1 MGACEAYRDRIS
13 AYLDG
18 ELTGEERRE
27 LLAHLEICGDCRMY
41 LDSELAIREALAGLE
56 TPAPEGF
63 EARVMEKIRAE
74 SGDAPEEKVA
84 AFPGWRRW
92 AALAACC
99 AVVCLGIFGGG
110 ILKGW
115 SALDAAADGRAGSGA
130 AVEARLAEPEEAPAG
145 EAGLPDGEPEE
156 ADVSLACTPTV
167 QSGDTAVER
176 DESPAAAVRQ
186 ASGAQARTE
195 GAAGGR
201 RLTAAGPAAR
211 AWVEET
217 LGLAWETGAVYELTE
232 EQYLELTALLA
243 EAGEMLEESAGDAAG
258 WFLLAGE
265 PA

>member
-27 LLAHLEICGDCRMY
+27 LLAHLEICGDCRMC

-130 AVEARLAEPEEAPAG
+130 AVEARLAEPEEVPAG

-176 DESPAAAVRQ
+176 DESPAAAVRK
-186 ASGAQARTE
+186 ASGAQTRTE

-201 RLTAAGPAAR
+201 CLTAAGPAAQIGR
-211 AWVEET
+211 AH
-217 LGLAWETGAVYELTE
+217 L
-232 EQYLELTALLA
+232 
-243 EAGEMLEESAGDAAG
+243 
-258 WFLLAGE
+258 
-265 PA
+265 

>member
-18 ELTGEERRE
+18 ELTGEECRE
-27 LLAHLEICGDCRMY
+27 LLAHLESCGDCRMY

-74 SGDAPEEKVA
+74 AWDAPEKKTA

-115 SALDAAADGRAGSGA
+115 SALDAASDEPAGGGM
-130 AVEARLAEPEEAPAG
+130 AVEARLAEPEEA
-145 EAGLPDGEPEE
+145 
-156 ADVSLACTPTV
+156 DVSLACAPAV
-167 QSGDTAVER
+167 QSGDAAVER
-176 DESPAAAVRQ
+176 DESPTAAVRK
-186 ASGAQARTE
+186 APGAQTRTE
-195 GAAGGR
+195 DAAGGR
-201 RLTAAGPAAR
+201 CLTAAGPTAR

-217 LGLAWETGAVYELTE
+217 LGLAWEAGAVYELTE

-258 WFLLAGE
+258 WFLLAGD

>member
-115 SALDAAADGRAGSGA
+115 SALDAAADEPAGGGM
-130 AVEARLAEPEEAPAG
+130 AVEARLAEPEEA
-145 EAGLPDGEPEE
+145 
-156 ADVSLACTPTV
+156 DVSLACAPAV

-176 DESPAAAVRQ
+176 DESPTAAVRK
-186 ASGAQARTE
+186 APGAQTRTE
-195 GAAGGR
+195 DAAGGR
-201 RLTAAGPAAR
+201 CLTAAGPAAR

-258 WFLLAGE
+258 WFLLAGD

>member
-130 AVEARLAEPEEAPAG
+130 AVEAPELSDGLYRLYGGDGTFLSLSQWAAG
-145 EAGLPDGEPEE
+145 TLCARKNFFGGGEP
-156 ADVSLACTPTV
+156 L
-167 QSGDTAVER
+167 
-176 DESPAAAVRQ
+176 
-186 ASGAQARTE
+186 
-195 GAAGGR
+195 
-201 RLTAAGPAAR
+201 
-211 AWVEET
+211 
-217 LGLAWETGAVYELTE
+217 
-232 EQYLELTALLA
+232 
-243 EAGEMLEESAGDAAG
+243 
-258 WFLLAGE
+258 
-265 PA
+265 